1 MTAEWDH
8 SGNADSATISETRV
22 AAGDSSDAYDVDP
35 DVENYAAGNSPET
48 AYRNQGNPDGSN
60 GWSRFVSEGA
70 HEETGEGDYGDGAD
84 QYAELDETHGA
95 SEAPDLW
102 GDIHPDAANYPG
114 LDSQAAASAEERESP
129 DHRESE
135 PDRDDGADIGQPDQ
149 AQLPVADTRRDLS
162 SEQQQISAFEAKVEA
177 KFADMKA
184 EYDSRFEQMRAE
196 FGQVTETASA
206 HDQGDD
212 KPEPSAD
219 QPESQDTGSPTHGT
233 ALAEH
238 KDTDKGVDTSDAKSH
253 GWRRVTS
260 ADNLGFASAVMGAA
274 DTFNQI
280 ATHVTPEGM
289 VGLGMAVLT
298 LGAAVRAKAEKQAE
312 EKRKAKP

>member
-1 MTAEWDH
+1 MAAEWDH

-102 GDIHPDAANYPG
+102 GDIHPDTANYPG

-135 PDRDDGADIGQPDQ
+135 PDRDDGADTDQ
-149 AQLPVADTRRDLS
+149 R
-162 SEQQQISAFEAKVEA
+162 ISALEAKFEAKL
-177 KFADMKA
+177 ADMKA
-184 EYDSRFEQMRAE
+184 EYDARFEEMRAE
-196 FGQVTETASA
+196 SGQVRETASA
-206 HDQGDD
+206 HDQSDD
-212 KPEPSAD
+212 KPAPWAD
-219 QPESQDTGSPTHGT
+219 QPKAQDAADATH
-233 ALAEH
+233 AAIIAEN
-238 KDTDKGVDTSDAKSH
+238 KTSDEGMDRKESEGAH
-253 GWRRVTS
+253 WRR
-260 ADNLGFASAVMGAA
+260 AASAENVAIASGVAGVA
-274 DTFNQI
+274 DTLAQF
-280 ATHVTPEGM
+280 AMHASPEGV
-289 VGLGMAVLT
+289 VG
-298 LGAAVRAKAEKQAE
+298 LGAAVLGLASLGLAKLEKKRT
-312 EKRKAKP
+312 EKP

>member
-1 MTAEWDH
+1 MAAEWDH

-184 EYDSRFEQMRAE
+184 EYDARFEEMRAE
-196 FGQVTETASA
+196 SGQVRETASA
-206 HDQGDD
+206 HDQSDD
-212 KPEPSAD
+212 KPAPWAD
-219 QPESQDTGSPTHGT
+219 QPKAQDAADATH
-233 ALAEH
+233 AAIIAEN
-238 KDTDKGVDTSDAKSH
+238 KTSDEGMDRKESEGAH
-253 GWRRVTS
+253 WRR
-260 ADNLGFASAVMGAA
+260 AASAENVAIASGVAGVA
-274 DTFNQI
+274 DTLAQF
-280 ATHVTPEGM
+280 AMHASPEGV
-289 VGLGMAVLT
+289 VG
-298 LGAAVRAKAEKQAE
+298 LGAAVLGLASLGLAKLEKKRT
-312 EKRKAKP
+312 EKP

>member
-1 MTAEWDH
+1 MAAEWAH

-102 GDIHPDAANYPG
+102 GDIHPDTANYPG
-114 LDSQAAASAEERESP
+114 LDDQGAASP
-129 DHRESE
+129 DHYEPEST
-135 PDRDDGADIGQPDQ
+135 RDDGADTGQPEHAEPAQ
-149 AQLPVADTRRDLS
+149 ADAEPDLS
-162 SEQQQISAFEAKVEA
+162 SEQQQISALEARFDA
-177 KFADMKA
+177 KIADMKA
-184 EYDSRFEQMRAE
+184 EYDASLEQLRAE
-196 FGQVTETASA
+196 FGQVTETAGA

-212 KPEPSAD
+212 KLAPSAD
-219 QPESQDTGSPTHGT
+219 QPKAQDAARAKYDAAIGEREDSRQGTG
-233 ALAEH
+233 
-238 KDTDKGVDTSDAKSH
+238 AKEAKRY
-253 GWRRVTS
+253 GWRRVASSDNVGIASGVAGVAESLAQLTMHAS
-260 ADNLGFASAVMGAA
+260 ADGV
-274 DTFNQI
+274 
-280 ATHVTPEGM
+280 
-289 VGLGMAVLT
+289 VGLGVAALT
-298 LGAAVRAKAEKQAE
+298 LAAVARAKAEKNA
-312 EKRKAKP
+312 EKRKGKA